1 MEMNNKTY
9 TVRSLK
15 NQKKNLQTVRFEG
28 DLSLKN
34 SISLHKKVK
43 SLKITTDH
51 LNVHLNNVEKMNVT
65 FIQIL
70 YALKAKL
77 EGRGVSVEVD
87 STLSGELKN
96 IIHNT
101 GFRNIIS
108 KQ

>member
-1 MEMNNKTY
+1 METNNKTY

-15 NQKKNLQTVRFEG
+15 NQKKNLQTVSFEG

-34 SISLHKKVK
+34 SISLYKKVK
-43 SLKITTDH
+43 SLKIKTDH
-51 LNVHLNNVEKMNVT
+51 LNVQLNNVEKMDVT

-77 EGRGVSVEVD
+77 EGEGVSVEVD
-87 STLSGELKN
+87 STLPGELKN
-96 IIHNT
+96 IIQNT
-101 GFRNIIS
+101 GFRDIIS

>member
-1 MEMNNKTY
+1 METNNKTY

-15 NQKKNLQTVRFEG
+15 NQKKNLQTVSFEG

-34 SISLHKKVK
+34 SISLYKKVK

-51 LNVHLNNVEKMNVT
+51 LNVQLNNVEKMDVT
-65 FIQIL
+65 FIQII

-77 EGRGVSVEVD
+77 EGEGVTVEVD
-87 STLSGELKN
+87 STLPGELKN
-96 IIHNT
+96 IVHNT
-101 GFRNIIS
+101 GFREIES